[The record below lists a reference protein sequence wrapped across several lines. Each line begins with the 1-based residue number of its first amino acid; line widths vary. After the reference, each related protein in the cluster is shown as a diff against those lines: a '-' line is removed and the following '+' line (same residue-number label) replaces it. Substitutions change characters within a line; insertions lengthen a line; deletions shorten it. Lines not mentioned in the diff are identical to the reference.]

1 MSDRAIQVHIAS
13 GDDSLDSLVKDY
25 RLSSVRAIL
34 EIEANRHL
42 LEEMPRTGNL
52 PLGMR
57 VNIPPNAIQLV
68 TERARKLEHVRP
80 LFLSHFD
87 ALRQIVSANLATALQ
102 ATDLPLA
109 SDDVRNS
116 LAELNEY
123 VDKEILSIAS
133 HSAELVVIAEAMSK
147 THVSEERD
155 HGAVRA
161 RHDPLCSLYWALTPE
176 ILEQWQL
183 LWAMETWEQL
193 WREKSGEAAL
203 ERSLQVVNTIGSLV
217 IQQLDNRL
225 RTAHALKESLLAE
238 Q

>member
-1 MSDRAIQVHIAS
+1 MSGRVIQIHIAS
-13 GDDSLDSLVKDY
+13 GDDSLESLVKDY

-34 EIEANRHL
+34 DIDANRHL
-42 LEEMPRTGNL
+42 LEEIPRTGNL

-68 TERARKLEHVRP
+68 TERTRKLEQVRP

-87 ALRQIVSANLATALQ
+87 ALRRIVSANLAAALQ
-102 ATDLPLA
+102 ATDVPLA

-116 LAELNEY
+116 LAELKEY

-133 HSAELVVIAEAMSK
+133 HSADLVVIAEAMSK

-155 HGAVRA
+155 YGAVRA

-176 ILEQWQL
+176 VLEQWQL
-183 LWAMETWEQL
+183 LWAIATWEQQ
-193 WREKSGEAAL
+193 WHEKSDEAAL
-203 ERSLQVVNTIGSLV
+203 EKTLQMVNTVGTLV
-217 IQQLDNRL
+217 IHQLDNRL
-225 RTAHALKESLLAE
+225 RTAFTLKQSLLAE

>member
-1 MSDRAIQVHIAS
+1 MSGRVIQIHIAS
-13 GDDSLDSLVKDY
+13 GDDSLESLVRDY

-34 EIEANRHL
+34 EIDANRHL
-42 LEEMPRTGNL
+42 LEEIPRNGTL

-57 VNIPPNAIQLV
+57 VTIPPNAIQLV
-68 TERARKLEHVRP
+68 TERTRKLEQVRP

-87 ALRQIVSANLATALQ
+87 ALRRIVSANLATALQ
-102 ATDLPLA
+102 ATDAPLA

-116 LAELNEY
+116 LAELKEY
-123 VDKEILSIAS
+123 VDKEISSIAS
-133 HSAELVVIAEAMSK
+133 HSADLVAIAEAMSK

-161 RHDPLCSLYWALTPE
+161 RHDPLCGLYWALTPE
-176 ILEQWQL
+176 VLEQWQL
-183 LWAMETWEQL
+183 LWAMSTWEQQ

-203 ERSLQVVNTIGSLV
+203 ESALQVVNTIGTL
-217 IQQLDNRL
+217 IIHQLDNRL
-225 RTAHALKESLLAE
+225 RTAYTLKESLLAE

>member
-87 ALRQIVSANLATALQ
+87 HRIPQ
-102 ATDLPLA
+102 
-109 SDDVRNS
+109 S
-116 LAELNEY
+116 L
-123 VDKEILSIAS
+123 S
-133 HSAELVVIAEAMSK
+133 
-147 THVSEERD
+147 
-155 HGAVRA
+155 
-161 RHDPLCSLYWALTPE
+161 
-176 ILEQWQL
+176 
-183 LWAMETWEQL
+183 
-193 WREKSGEAAL
+193 
-203 ERSLQVVNTIGSLV
+203 
-217 IQQLDNRL
+217 
-225 RTAHALKESLLAE
+225 
-238 Q
+238 